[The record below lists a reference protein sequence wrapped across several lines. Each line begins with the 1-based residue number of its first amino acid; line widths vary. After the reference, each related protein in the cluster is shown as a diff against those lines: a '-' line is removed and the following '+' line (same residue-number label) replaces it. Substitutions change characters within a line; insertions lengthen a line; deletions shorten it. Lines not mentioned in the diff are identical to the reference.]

1 MHSKSVASVPLARPR
16 LSRDESKQQTKELL
30 RDAALRQF
38 ALHGVAGTSAE
49 RIAEAAGFTRGAF
62 YANFPNKESL
72 LLDLMRSKMAHE
84 APHWVRLA
92 DESVDIE
99 TTLREID
106 LRVAQFDPD
115 GLWALIS
122 IEIYLCALR
131 DPALASEYA
140 HYHDGIRSVSCQFLQ
155 RMFERAARVPP
166 MAFEDLAEILL
177 SLSMTLSLPAPSA
190 NPAVRP
196 RAAEKLLVVLRGFL
210 AASEPVG
217 GAVANIPA
225 VAAVAVATA
234 PPTTPDV
241 ATENVPPKVK
251 SSSKKA
257 LATKR

>member
-1 MHSKSVASVPLARPR
+1 MHSKSVASVSSARPR
-16 LSRDESKQQTKELL
+16 LSRDESKLQTKELL

-72 LLDLMRSKMAHE
+72 LLDLMRSKMANE
-84 APHWVRLA
+84 APQWVRLA
-92 DESVDIE
+92 DESADLE
-99 TTLREID
+99 ATLREVV

-131 DPALASEYA
+131 DPTLASEYA
-140 HYHDGIRSVSCQFLQ
+140 QYHDSIRALSGQFLR
-155 RMFERAARVPP
+155 RMFERAGRVPP
-166 MAFEDLAEILL
+166 MAVEDLAEILL

-196 RAAEKLLVVLRGFL
+196 HAAEKLLVVLRGFV
-210 AASEPVG
+210 AASEPVAG
-217 GAVANIPA
+217 IAGPKETETETEPETVASAGPVAQKSPA
-225 VAAVAVATA
+225 
-234 PPTTPDV
+234 
-241 ATENVPPKVK
+241 
-251 SSSKKA
+251 KKA
-257 LATKR
+257 PARKR